1 MTYDTQLEKKKE
13 QNEKED
19 YKDIDIENIS
29 PLEYLFVGNAT
40 GKLIE
45 YIIKNKDFEFS
56 LSDIRR
62 GGDVSMK
69 TINRDIPKLE
79 ELGMIMHTRV
89 IGKSKMYKVNSES
102 PIIRHFNKLMFE
114 LATVRNYYEL
124 KKQGYI
130 EQAEQLI
137 EGSKY
142 FPSS

>member
-1 MTYDTQLEKKKE
+1 LEKRKKD
-13 QNEKED
+13 QQQQQQQEKEIYRD
-19 YKDIDIENIS
+19 NENIS

-45 YIIKNKDFEFS
+45 YIIKNEDFEFS

-69 TINRDIPKLE
+69 TIVRDVPKLE

-89 IGKSKMYKVNSES
+89 IGKSKMYKVNKES
-102 PIIRHFNKLMFE
+102 PIIRHFNKLMFG

-124 KKQGYI
+124 KKQGYVK
-130 EQAEQLI
+130 QAEQLI

-142 FPSS
+142 FPSSK